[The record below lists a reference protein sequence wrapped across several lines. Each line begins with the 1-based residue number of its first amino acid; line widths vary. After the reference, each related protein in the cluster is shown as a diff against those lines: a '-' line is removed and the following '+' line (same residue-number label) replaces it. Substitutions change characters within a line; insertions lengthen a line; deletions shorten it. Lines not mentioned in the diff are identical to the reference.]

1 MLTKNEFVRCL
12 EGITYVQ
19 TRQQKRRYKLKLN
32 GDYIEGEGLDNN
44 PRLSFEISVDDL
56 YDAYKDG
63 ADTTVKLKEYKSLR
77 WKQSPSL
84 AILDK
89 VRSGS
94 VKDND

>member
-44 PRLSFEISVDDL
+44 PRLS
-56 YDAYKDG
+56 
-63 ADTTVKLKEYKSLR
+63 LKYLLMIFMTHIRTELILR
-77 WKQSPSL
+77 
-84 AILDK
+84 
-89 VRSGS
+89 
-94 VKDND
+94 

>member
-63 ADTTVKLKEYKSLR
+63 ADTTVKLKGYKSLR

>member
-1 MLTKNEFVRCL
+1 MLTQNEFVKCL
-12 EGITYVQ
+12 AGITYVQ

-32 GDYIEGEGLDNN
+32 GDYIVGEGLDNN

-56 YDAYKDG
+56 YDVYKDG
-63 ADTTVKLKEYKSLR
+63 ADTTVKLKGYKSLR

-94 VKDND
+94 VKDSD